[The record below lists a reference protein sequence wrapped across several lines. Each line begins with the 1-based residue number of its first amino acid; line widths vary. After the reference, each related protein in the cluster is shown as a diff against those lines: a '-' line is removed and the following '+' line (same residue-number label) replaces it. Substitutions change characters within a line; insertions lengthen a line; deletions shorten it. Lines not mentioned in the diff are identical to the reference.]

1 MKLGTLLLRNAVI
14 SLSQLE
20 AALRSQ
26 ILIGGRLGTNL
37 VELDFIDLD
46 TLTVYLAEIRGCRP
60 ATQAMFDAVQ
70 ASTLESFGAELAER
84 FTAFPLGRDP
94 AGTDGLAVAVVDPDD
109 PTVIDALREACGR
122 VVVPH
127 IAPEL
132 RLFYYLEKRYGIE
145 RNARYVRQGGSSA
158 PAYTDERRRTQP
170 ARGIATPP
178 SIRLEPRSRAYQ
190 SQVGRSG
197 KTGLGRSGRDA
208 VSDGQKSS
216 SKDRPPLSYRD
227 ACSAIDVADSRHGIA
242 EVLIEYA
249 RGRFE
254 LLAIF
259 LVRDANAIGWRLYV
273 SGDAPDD
280 PPDRSKIQTLS
291 LPLGGASALQ
301 EAHDAAGPYRGGPT
315 SAGRPVERTL
325 WSLLELEDGP
335 REMLVVPVL
344 VRRRVVNLVYAH
356 GLGHG
361 AIDDSAAKKLG
372 ELARR
377 ASRAYTRLIQ
387 SSKNANRE
395 S

>member
-20 AALRSQ
+20 AALRNQ

-46 TLTVYLAEIRGCRP
+46 TLTHYLAEIRSCQP
-60 ATQAMFDAVQ
+60 ATQAMFDSVHH
-70 ASTLESFGAELAER
+70 STLESFGAALAER
-84 FTAFPLGRDP
+84 FVAFPLGRDP
-94 AGTDGLAVAVVDPDD
+94 GGTNGLAVAVVDPDD
-109 PTVIDALREACGR
+109 LDVVDAMQEACGR
-122 VVVPH
+122 VVVPL

-132 RLFYYLEKRYGIE
+132 RIFYYLEKRYGIE
-145 RNARYVRQGGSSA
+145 RKARYIRQGTSEPA
-158 PAYTDERRRTQP
+158 PAFTGERRRTQP
-170 ARGIATPP
+170 PRGIAAPP
-178 SIRLEPRSRAYQ
+178 SVRLEPRSRAFRQ
-190 SQVGRSG
+190 QAGRAGRNGAAGEQAGAG
-197 KTGLGRSGRDA
+197 KGKPL
-208 VSDGQKSS
+208 
-216 SKDRPPLSYRD
+216 LSYRD
-227 ACSAIDVADSRHGIA
+227 ACSAIDVADTRHGIA

-254 LLAIF
+254 VLAIF

-273 SGDAPDD
+273 AGSDADGATQEPG
-280 PPDRSKIQTLS
+280 IGTLS

-315 SAGRPVERTL
+315 SAGRPVERALWTL
-325 WSLLELEDGP
+325 LDLDGEP
-335 REMLVVPVL
+335 REMLIVPVL

-356 GLGHG
+356 GLDHG

-377 ASRAYTRLIQ
+377 ASRAYARLIHT
-387 SSKNANRE
+387 SKNANRE